1 MPRSRGTANV
11 WSWTVS
17 TRNTALPSTRATAP
31 KRTWMPCG
39 NTVPPRF
46 TGPNSFGFLTMRTA
60 EQTVGDYGEAVAA
73 RYLRW
78 HGYRVIERNLHLDH
92 HEIDLI
98 AVRFGVIAFVEV
110 KTRTYTEETIGILPP
125 PRHAVNAD
133 KRRFTRRA
141 AQKYLA
147 LHPTWRKPR
156 MDVMEVL
163 LSPAENGKR
172 PRVRKIRHLTGA
184 Y

>member
-1 MPRSRGTANV
+1 
-11 WSWTVS
+11 
-17 TRNTALPSTRATAP
+17 
-31 KRTWMPCG
+31 
-39 NTVPPRF
+39 
-46 TGPNSFGFLTMRTA
+46 MRTA
-60 EQTVGDYGEAVAA
+60 EQTVGDYGESVAA
-73 RYLRW
+73 RCLRR
-78 HGYRVIERNLHLDH
+78 HGYRVIERNWQIDH

-110 KTRTYTEETIGILPP
+110 KTRTYTEETIGVLPP

-133 KRRFTRRA
+133 KRRFTRQA

>member
-1 MPRSRGTANV
+1 
-11 WSWTVS
+11 
-17 TRNTALPSTRATAP
+17 
-31 KRTWMPCG
+31 
-39 NTVPPRF
+39 
-46 TGPNSFGFLTMRTA
+46 MRTDK
-60 EQTVGDYGEAVAA
+60 QTVGDYGETVAA
-73 RYLRW
+73 RYLRR
-78 HGYRVIERNLHLDH
+78 HGYRVIERNWRSDH
-92 HEIDLI
+92 HELDLI

-133 KRRFTRRA
+133 KRRFTRQA

-156 MDVMEVL
+156 MDVIEVL
-163 LSPAENGKR
+163 LEPAEDRKHPHVG
-172 PRVRKIRHLTGA
+172 KIRHLTGA